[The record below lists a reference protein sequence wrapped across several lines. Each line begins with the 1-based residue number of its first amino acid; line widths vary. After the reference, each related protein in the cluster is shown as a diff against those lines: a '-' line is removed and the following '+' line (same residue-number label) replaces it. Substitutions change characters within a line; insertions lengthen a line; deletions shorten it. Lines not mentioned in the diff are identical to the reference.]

1 MPRPVRLAA
10 SPSAH
15 WQVKPL
21 RGTTPGLGG
30 PGCVGP
36 PSDSV
41 GATVGVRVRVRQ
53 CPVTVWL
60 PVWACGHFHQNR
72 LHALCS
78 ASLSGSRHPGL
89 TPEEAPGTLLLKVAS
104 DSENLSATHPLLKWA
119 VHGPT
124 KL

>member
-10 SPSAH
+10 SPTERAG
-15 WQVKPL
+15 QANAGDV
-21 RGTTPGLGG
+21 PGLGG
-30 PGCVGP
+30 PGGVGP
-36 PSDSV
+36 QSGSV

-60 PVWACGHFHQNR
+60 PVWACGHCHQNR
-72 LHALCS
+72 LDALCS
-78 ASLSGSRHPGL
+78 ASHGGSRHPEL
-89 TPEEAPGTLLLKVAS
+89 TPEEAPGTLLLKVA
-104 DSENLSATHPLLKWA
+104 SENLSATHPLLKWA